1 MTKRGDS
8 GIEPGV
14 PGKTDGEPPREYSN
28 ECECDNGG
36 VCQVCRQSYFIN
48 HYPLKTTRS
57 REIAAFSFYKGNR
70 KSLKMKMVIYM
81 SVGVCVRLLHWQVDA
96 TERSIAG
103 VVRPKDILLN
113 VPVALRWPEL
123 IL

>member
-1 MTKRGDS
+1 
-8 GIEPGV
+8 
-14 PGKTDGEPPREYSN
+14 
-28 ECECDNGG
+28 
-36 VCQVCRQSYFIN
+36 
-48 HYPLKTTRS
+48 
-57 REIAAFSFYKGNR
+57 
-70 KSLKMKMVIYM
+70 MKLVLGVIYM

-96 TERSIAG
+96 TERCIAG